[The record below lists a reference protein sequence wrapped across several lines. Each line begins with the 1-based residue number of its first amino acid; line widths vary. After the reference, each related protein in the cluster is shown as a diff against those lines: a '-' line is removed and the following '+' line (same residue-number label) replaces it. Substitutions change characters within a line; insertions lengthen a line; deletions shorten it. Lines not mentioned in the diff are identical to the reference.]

1 MFGIE
6 NYSVF
11 ILSAVAL
18 NLVPG
23 ADTMYILGSSMSNG
37 RNAGILSA
45 LGISSGCIV
54 HTLMAALGLS
64 VLLSQSA
71 LAFNL
76 VKYIGAAYLVYLGV
90 QSFRSKSSFMVE
102 KDKTARNSN
111 KKIFLQAVMTNVLN
125 PKVALFFLAFLPQ
138 FIDPANTYGAVPF
151 LLLGLTFVF
160 TGTIWG
166 IILALC
172 TSYFAGKLNRKLK
185 TSGLLNKIA
194 GVIYMGLGLNLL
206 RVKLVG

>member
-11 ILSAVAL
+11 IISAVTL
-18 NLVPG
+18 NLIPG

-45 LGISSGCIV
+45 IGISSGCIV
-54 HTLMAALGLS
+54 HTVMAALGLS
-64 VLLSQSA
+64 VILSRSA
-71 LAFNL
+71 FAFNL
-76 VKYIGAAYLVYLGV
+76 IKYIGAAYLVYLGLR
-90 QSFRSKSSFMVE
+90 SFLSKSSLLIKE
-102 KDKTARNSN
+102 DKNKKNSN
-111 KKIFLQAVMTNVLN
+111 KIFFQAIMTNVLN

-138 FIDPANTYGAVPF
+138 FIDPANPYGALPF
-151 LLLGLTFVF
+151 LLLGITFIT

-172 TSYFAGKLNRKLK
+172 TSYFAIKLNNNSE
-185 TSGLLNKIA
+185 TSALLNKIT
-194 GVIYMGLGLNLL
+194 GIIFMGLGLNLL
-206 RVKLVG
+206 RAKLTN